1 MFLLLFRVFFLI
13 FKKYFKAVDNSLAF
27 DSDNEFDFLSQN
39 RLADGGE
46 IREEKKKKQ
55 AGVGLGFERESGV
68 LGQESKR

>member
-1 MFLLLFRVFFLI
+1 
-13 FKKYFKAVDNSLAF
+13 VDNSLAF

>member
-1 MFLLLFRVFFLI
+1 LFLLLFRVFFNL
-13 FKKYFKAVDNSLAF
+13 KKKAVDNSLAF

-39 RLADGGE
+39 GLADGRE

-68 LGQESKR
+68 L